1 MVKYLK
7 MMGLAAL
14 AAMALTAFLGA
25 GSASAVTLCKVAE
38 NPCAAANRYP
48 SGTTIKGHSPEA
60 VLKGFATV
68 TCESDVTDVTKAES
82 GNPLLDLITAITF
95 TNCKGCEKAEAINLP
110 WKTELFWTS
119 GSNGSLKV
127 SSDGK
132 GAPGAKLTNC
142 SGFNCTFV
150 AKGGVATLSVTGGN
164 PAKVTA
170 TNVELERTEGSFLCG
185 STATWNAVYTATSP
199 TNIFVSQSP

>member
-1 MVKYLK
+1 MKYLK
-7 MMGLAAL
+7 MIGLAVV
-14 AAMALTAFLGA
+14 AAMALVAFVGA
-25 GSASAVTLCKVAE
+25 SSASAVTLCKANE
-38 NPCAAANRYP
+38 ETCAAGNRYP
-48 SGTTIKGHSPEA
+48 SGTVIKAHSPEA

-68 TCESDVTDVTKAES
+68 TCESDVVDETKAET
-82 GNPLLDLITAITF
+82 GNPLLDLITSLTF

-110 WKTELFWTS
+110 YKTELFWTS
-119 GSNGSLKV
+119 GTNGSLKV

-132 GAPGAKLTNC
+132 GSPGANLTNC

-170 TNVELERTEGSFLCG
+170 TNVALERTGGSFLCG
-185 STATWNAVYTATSP
+185 GTATWNAVYTATSP
-199 TNIFVSQSP
+199 TSIWVSKSP